1 MAVVWV
7 RERVPDLPRD
17 VWWVIAV
24 NASMQAIFN
33 FVTIF
38 VNLYWWR
45 QGESILA
52 VSLFNL
58 AGTVALFASYFLGSH
73 YLYKRDIRFVMLLS
87 SIFAGVTFLALFF
100 YVPGWRT
107 LFTLGIG
114 MAFGLT
120 QGFFWAANNSSMYTF
135 LKSEQYADYFSIN
148 TVLGQAIAVAIPL
161 ISAGIVGA
169 AGFRLSFLIMLVF
182 VLAAFVVSIRLPHK
196 GLAENLFQGRIGFRE
211 VFAKPGTA
219 WVMAVVMCTGL
230 VNQFL
235 TLFSMIYIFTVSNNV
250 GIVALLNIGYSFILL
265 AALTWYRRAHFSQDV
280 WLVMGIVLIL
290 ASYGLAFLVP
300 KNGWSTIVV
309 LLMRVGGLYLQ
320 GASGRQRYRVIMQGD
335 VVWRTRFGLWMEF
348 PFALS
353 RTTILIGGLFVRT
366 LGDAAFIVL
375 TAISSG
381 AMLALPLFTRMA
393 IRRYEAAH
401 GVGAGL

>member
-1 MAVVWV
+1 MMDWL
-7 RERVPDLPRD
+7 RGRLPDLPRD

-33 FVTIF
+33 FVAIF

-45 QGESILA
+45 QGESILS

-58 AGTVALFASYFLGSH
+58 AGTLTLFVSYLLGSH

-87 SIFAGVTFLALFF
+87 SIFAGATFLALFF
-100 YVPGWRT
+100 YLPAWRDV
-107 LFTLGIG
+107 FTTVVGL
-114 MAFGLT
+114 AFGLT

-135 LKSEQYADYFSIN
+135 LKSEQYADYFSVN
-148 TVLGQAIAVAIPL
+148 TVLGQVIAVAIPL
-161 ISAGIVGA
+161 ISAGIVGIT
-169 AGFRLSFLIMLVF
+169 GFRLSFLIMLIF
-182 VLAAFVVSIRLPHK
+182 VIAAFFVSTRLPHK
-196 GLAENLFQGRIGFRE
+196 GLQENLYQNRMGFRD
-211 VFAKPGTA
+211 VFSKPGTP
-219 WVMAVVMCTGL
+219 WVMAVVMSSGV

-235 TLFSMIYIFTVSNNV
+235 ALFSMIYIFTVSNNV
-250 GIVALLNIGYSFILL
+250 GVVALLNIGYSLVML

-280 WLVMGIVLIL
+280 WLVMGIILIL
-290 ASYGLAFLVP
+290 ASYLLAFTMP
-300 KNGWSTIVV
+300 KNGWSILVV
-309 LLMRVGGLYLQ
+309 LLMRAGGLYLQ

-335 VVWRTRFGLWMEF
+335 VVWRTRFGLWMEI

-353 RTTILIGGLFVRT
+353 RCTILVGGLFVRS
-366 LGDAAFIVL
+366 LGDAAFVVL
-375 TAISSG
+375 TVVSSV
-381 AMLALPLFTRMA
+381 AMLALPLFTRTA